1 MSIQEIETILG
12 EEVETLLHHTCTKI
26 PKESIVIP
34 GGDHVTRVFSDSNRS
49 EAVISNL
56 KRLYNHGSLSGTGYM
71 SIFPVD
77 QGMEHTAA
85 YSFYSNP
92 QYFDPEVIVKMAIE
106 GGCNGVA
113 STSGILGLVSKKYAD
128 QIPFI
133 VKANHSEHLTYPE
146 QTNQL
151 LFTSAQQIADMGA
164 AGVGAT
170 IYFGSEQSHR
180 QIQEIAALFEDA
192 HQRGL
197 FTILWCYPRN
207 DGYEKD
213 GTDFT
218 SSADITAQAI
228 HIGVTLGADIIKQ
241 KMPTSTRGFSSL
253 GFSKYA
259 EGMYDQLLSDH
270 PIDLVRYQVA
280 HSYMGKISM
289 INSGGESKGDD
300 DLRAAVRAAVINKR
314 GGGAGLIMGRK
325 VFKRPFE
332 EGIKIL
338 QAVQNVYH
346 MPEITVA

>member
-1 MSIQEIETILG
+1 MSIQEIETILA
-12 EEVETLLHHTCTKI
+12 EEAESLLSHTCNKI
-26 PKESIVIP
+26 PKESITIP

-49 EAVISNL
+49 EAVIANL
-56 KRLYNHGSLSGTGYM
+56 QRLYNHGALSGTGYM

-92 QYFDPEVIVKMAIE
+92 QYFDPETVVKMAIE

-113 STSGILGLVSKKYAD
+113 STAGILGIVSKKYAD

-133 VKANHSEHLTYPE
+133 VKANHSEHLTHPA
-146 QTNQL
+146 QTNQI
-151 LFTSAQQIADMGA
+151 LFSSAQQIADMGA

-170 IYFGSEQSHR
+170 IYFGSEQSQR
-180 QIQEIAALFEDA
+180 QIQEIAELFEDA
-192 HQRGL
+192 HRRGL

-207 DGYEKD
+207 DAYEKD
-213 GTDFT
+213 GTDYT
-218 SSADITAQAI
+218 ASADITAQAI

-241 KMPTSTRGFSSL
+241 KMPVATRGFSSI

-259 EGMYDQLLSDH
+259 DGMYDELLTNN

-280 HSYMGKISM
+280 HSFMGKISM
-289 INSGGESKGDD
+289 INSGGESKGED
-300 DLRAAVRAAVINKR
+300 DLRSAVRAAVINKR

-325 VFKRPFE
+325 VFKRPFD

-338 QAVQNVYH
+338 QAVQSVYQS
-346 MPEITVA
+346 PEVTVA